1 MRPAAGM
8 MTNQDVLNRLVR
20 IYEDLFAHDGF
31 GEIRIEMRLLKKG
44 QKEVILHCGK
54 QHRFVV
60 DYSERQPL
68 RWGVWKVVEAAA
80 GSTAGER
87 RAGADRRRS
96 QLPIAF
102 EDRRRG
108 GDRRQR

>member
-1 MRPAAGM
+1 
-8 MTNQDVLNRLVR
+8 MTNQDVLNRFVR

-31 GEIRIEMRLLKKG
+31 GEIRVEMRLLKKG

-60 DYSERQPL
+60 DYGERQPL
-68 RWGVWKVVEAAA
+68 RWGVWKVVEAQPAAA
-80 GSTAGER
+80 GGER
-87 RAGADRRRS
+87 RSEGDRRRH
-96 QLPIAF
+96 QLPIGF
-102 EDRRRG
+102 EDRRRN